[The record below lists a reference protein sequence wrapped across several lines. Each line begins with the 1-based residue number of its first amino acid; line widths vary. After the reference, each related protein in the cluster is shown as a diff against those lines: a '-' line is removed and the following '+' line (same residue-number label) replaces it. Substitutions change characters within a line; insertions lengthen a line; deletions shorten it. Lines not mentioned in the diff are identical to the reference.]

1 MQIVTMAK
9 KLCLF
14 LILIITGVS
23 VHAQEFDNLLYNYE
37 EKYPQEKIYIHYD
50 KPYYLAG
57 ETIWFKAYITSS
69 NQPTTISKTL
79 YAELLDEKGT
89 ILEKKVMPIIAGGAA
104 ADFTLPAKIND
115 HKYFVRSYTAW
126 MLNFDSSL
134 LYLKPLALI
143 TDKVEDIKTLNY
155 KLQIFAEGGNLVA
168 GLPSVITAKA
178 MASNGQ
184 PFTVKAK
191 IINSKGEAIGE
202 LNSLHDGMGSC
213 NLLPEVNEKYQAVWK
228 DPSGKEVKTDL
239 PEVEINNASFSVNRK
254 DNKTF
259 YTVNRPENVTANLK
273 NFYVVAHMNQQFVY
287 AAVLN
292 LNNKTS
298 VSANFPTDSL
308 PDGIVQLTLFD
319 ATKKPIAERIFFVNN
334 QQYYFITDINAVEK
348 NLNPRKKNILQIDVG
363 RTLVS
368 NLSVSITDAEL
379 TQPTSHKEN
388 IFSELLVSS
397 NIKGYVHNPAYY
409 FNSNNDSAAYYL
421 DMVMRTNGWSRFNW
435 NNILENK
442 YPDTTYKP
450 EDYLSIS
457 GRVQSSSNFLMK
469 GKELNGLLG
478 TKVSTGEFFKIA
490 LADDGSFNLPGIL
503 FYDTAKLYYQINN
516 DKDKKITDRSS
527 FAFNKTYL
535 NINPDTKGL
544 LANFYP
550 PAVPPKEIKI
560 KSITQNK
567 TILKQQDQDAFNKV
581 KTLETVTVQVKE
593 KTAKDLAEKE
603 FTSGFF
609 SGGDSYSF
617 TPENDASANAGQ
629 TILSYLQGKVAG
641 LNISTSG
648 EGSLSWRGSET
659 SVFLNEMV
667 TDIQQI
673 QSIPMTEV
681 AYIKVFRPPFF
692 GASFGGSGG
701 AVAVYLKKGANQ
713 NNNAGKGMES
723 VKLFGYSLLKE
734 FYNPDYENESPK
746 NNKEDLRTT
755 LYWNPFIIMDKNKR
769 RVIIPFFNNDHTKKF
784 RVVIEGLN
792 EYGQLTSEEK
802 IIE

>member
-1 MQIVTMAK
+1 M
-9 KLCLF
+9 KLTAAVKTLF
-14 LILIITGVS
+14 LLLCFLKVAPL
-23 VHAQEFDNLLYNYE
+23 VQAQEFDNLLYNYE
-37 EKYPQEKIYIHYD
+37 EKFPQEKIYIHYD
-50 KPYYLAG
+50 KPFYLAG

-143 TDKVEDIKTLNY
+143 TDKIEDLKTINY
-155 KLQIFAEGGNLVA
+155 KLQLFAEGGNLVA
-168 GLPSVITAKA
+168 GIPSVITGKA

-184 PFTVKAK
+184 PFSIKAK
-191 IINSKGEAIGE
+191 IINSKGEVIGE

-213 NLLPEVNEKYQAVWK
+213 NLLPEANEKYQAVWK
-228 DPSGKEVKTDL
+228 DPSGKDVKTDL
-239 PEVEINNASFSVNRK
+239 PEVEINNASFSVTRK
-254 DNKTF
+254 DEKTFFTISRPEDATENLKTF
-259 YTVNRPENVTANLK
+259 YA
-273 NFYVVAHMNQQFVY
+273 VAHMNQQFIY
-287 AAVLN
+287 AAVIN
-292 LNNKTS
+292 LKNKTS
-298 VSANFPTDSL
+298 VTAHFPTDSL
-308 PDGIVQLTLFD
+308 LDGIVQLTLFD
-319 ATKKPIAERIFFVNN
+319 AEKKPVAERIFFVNN
-334 QQYYFITDINAVEK
+334 QHYYFITDAHAAEK
-348 NLNPRKKNILQIDVG
+348 NLEPRKKNVLQIDVG
-363 RTLVS
+363 GTLVS
-368 NLSVSITDAEL
+368 NLSISVTDAEL

-388 IFSELLVSS
+388 IFSELLLSS
-397 NIKGYVHNPAYY
+397 NLKGFVHNPAYY

-435 NNILENK
+435 NKILENQ

-450 EDYLSIS
+450 EDFLSIS

-478 TKVSTGEFFKIA
+478 TKVSTGEFFKIS
-490 LADDGSFNLPGIL
+490 LADDGSFNLPGVL

-535 NINPDTKGL
+535 NVNPNTNNL
-544 LANFYP
+544 LAKFYP
-550 PAVPPKEIKI
+550 PAVPAKEIKI
-560 KSITQNK
+560 KTLSQNK
-567 TILKQQDQDAFNKV
+567 NILKQLDADKFNSV
-581 KTLETVTVQVKE
+581 KTLESVTVKAKE
-593 KTAKDLAEKE
+593 KSAKELADKE

-617 TPENDASANAGQ
+617 TTEDDPSANAGQ
-629 TILSYLQGKVAG
+629 TVLSYLQGKVAG
-641 LNISTSG
+641 LNISTAG
-648 EGSLSWRGSET
+648 DGSLSWRGSET

-701 AVAVYLKKGANQ
+701 AVAVYLKKGANR
-713 NNNAGKGMES
+713 NNNAGTGMES

-734 FYNPDYENESPK
+734 FYNPDYENESPN

-769 RVIIPFFNNDHTKKF
+769 RVILPFFNNDHTKKL

-802 IIE
+802 IID

>member
-1 MQIVTMAK
+1 MKLTAAAK
-9 KLCLF
+9 TLFLFLCL
-14 LILIITGVS
+14 LKVAPQ

-37 EKYPQEKIYIHYD
+37 EKFPQEKIYIHYD

-69 NQPTTISKTL
+69 NQPTSISKTL
-79 YAELLDEKGT
+79 YAELLDEKGMVVQ
-89 ILEKKVMPIIAGGAA
+89 KKVMPIIAGGAA
-104 ADFTLPAKIND
+104 ADFTLPEKIND

-134 LYLKPLALI
+134 FYLKPLALI
-143 TDKVEDIKTLNY
+143 TDNADDNKALDY
-155 KLQIFAEGGNLVA
+155 KIQFFPEGGNLVA
-168 GLPSVITAKA
+168 GLPIVITAKA

-184 PFTVKAK
+184 PFSVKAK
-191 IINSKGEAIGE
+191 IINSKAAYVGDLIT
-202 LNSLHDGMGSC
+202 LHDGMGSC
-213 NLLPEVNEKYQAVWK
+213 ILLPDANEKYQAVWK
-228 DPSGKEVKTDL
+228 DPTGKEVKTDL
-239 PEVEINNASFSVNRK
+239 PEVETNNASLSVTKK
-254 DNKTF
+254 DEKTFFTISRPEDATENLKTF
-259 YTVNRPENVTANLK
+259 YA
-273 NFYVVAHMNQQFVY
+273 VAHMNQQFIY
-287 AAVLN
+287 AAVIN
-292 LNNKTS
+292 LKNKTS

-319 ATKKPIAERIFFVNN
+319 AEKKPVAERIFFINN
-334 QQYYFITDINAVEK
+334 QHYYFITDAHAVEK
-348 NLNPRKKNILQIDVG
+348 NLEPRKKNVLQIDVG
-363 RTLVS
+363 GTLVS
-368 NLSVSITDAEL
+368 NLSVAITDADL

-388 IFSELLVSS
+388 IFSELLLSS
-397 NIKGYVHNPAYY
+397 NLKGYVHNPAYY

-435 NNILENK
+435 SKILDNQ
-442 YPDTTYKP
+442 YPDSIYKP

-457 GRVQSSSNFLMK
+457 GRVQSSANFLMK

-478 TKVSTGEFFKIA
+478 NKVSSGEFFKIS
-490 LADDGSFNLPGIL
+490 LADDGSFNLPGVM

-535 NINPDTKGL
+535 NVNPNTNGL
-544 LANFYP
+544 LAKFYP
-550 PAVPPKEIKI
+550 PATPPKEIKL
-560 KSITQNK
+560 KSLTQNK
-567 TILKQQDQDAFNKV
+567 SILKQLETDKFNQV
-581 KTLETVTVQVKE
+581 KTLETVTVKAKE
-593 KTAKDLAEKE
+593 KSAKDLADKE

-617 TPENDASANAGQ
+617 TTEDDPSANAGQ
-629 TILSYLQGKVAG
+629 TVLSYLQGKVAG
-641 LNISTSG
+641 LNISTAG

-659 SVFLNEMV
+659 SVFLNEMP
-667 TDIQQI
+667 TDLDQI

-692 GASFGGSGG
+692 GASFGGAGG
-701 AVAVYLKKGANQ
+701 AVAVYLKKGATR
-713 NNNAGKGMES
+713 NNNAGTGMES

-734 FYNPDYENESPK
+734 FYNPDYENEITAK
-746 NNKEDLRTT
+746 NKEDLRTT
-755 LYWNPFIIMDKNKR
+755 LYWNPFIIMDKIKR
-769 RVIIPFFNNDHTKKF
+769 RITLPFFNNDKTKKF
-784 RVVIEGLN
+784 RVVIEGIN